1 MSTIAIK
8 SSETAA
14 RKVSK
19 RSPAVVKRASGAGK
33 RTAGAAK
40 RSPGV
45 SKRPA
50 SLASRLATALEADIV
65 SGRLRPG
72 TRLDEQALARRFK
85 ASRTPVREAL
95 RQLESRG
102 MVENRPRQ
110 GAQVMQ
116 LSLASLIE
124 MFETMAWLEAACA
137 SLAARRHT
145 QADRDSIQAAHEA
158 CVSAQQAL
166 DPAAFYRANTQWHE
180 ALYAA
185 SQNRYLEQETLLLRN
200 RLEPYRRAITFHEG
214 LMSLSVQEHQRIAD
228 AIFAM
233 DEARA
238 MSEMRG
244 HLDTLRNDAVRTYG
258 ALLRTD

>member
-1 MSTIAIK
+1 MSTIAAK
-8 SSETAA
+8 SSETSR
-14 RKVSK
+14 RKVAK
-19 RSPAVVKRASGAGK
+19 RPAGGIKRAASTASRK
-33 RTAGAAK
+33 AASTLTAGSA
-40 RSPGV
+40 
-45 SKRPA
+45 KRPA
-50 SLASRLATALEADIV
+50 SLASRLAVALEAEIV
-65 SGRLRPG
+65 SGKLRPG

-145 QADRDSIQAAHEA
+145 QADRDAIQAAHEA
-158 CVSAQQAL
+158 CVAAQKAL
-166 DPAAFYRANTQWHE
+166 DPAAFYQANARWHE

-200 RLEPYRRAITFHEG
+200 RLEPYRRATTFHEG
-214 LMSLSVQEHQRIAD
+214 LMALSIQEHQRIAD
-228 AIFAM
+228 AILAM

-258 ALLRTD
+258 PLLRVD

>member
-1 MSTIAIK
+1 MSTIAAK
-8 SSETAA
+8 PAAA
-14 RKVSK
+14 RS
-19 RSPAVVKRASGAGK
+19 RA
-33 RTAGAAK
+33 
-40 RSPGV
+40 V

-50 SLASRLATALEADIV
+50 SLASRLATTLEADIV
-65 SGRLRPG
+65 AGRLRPG

-124 MFETMAWLEAACA
+124 MFETMAWLESACA

-145 QADRDSIQAAHEA
+145 QADRDALQAAHDE
-158 CVSAQQAL
+158 CVRAQQTL
-166 DPAAFYRANTQWHE
+166 DPAAFYRANARWHE

-185 SQNRYLEQETLLLRN
+185 SQNRYLEQQTLLLRN
-200 RLEPYRRAITFHEG
+200 RLEPYRRATTFHEG
-214 LMSLSVQEHQRIAD
+214 LMTLSVQEHQRITE
-228 AIFAM
+228 AILAM

-238 MSEMRG
+238 MNEMRG

-258 ALLRTD
+258 ALVRVD

>member
-1 MSTIAIK
+1 MSTTGYKTRTPRTK
-8 SSETAA
+8 S
-14 RKVSK
+14 V
-19 RSPAVVKRASGAGK
+19 P
-33 RTAGAAK
+33 
-40 RSPGV
+40 
-45 SKRPA
+45 KRPA
-50 SLASRLATALEADIV
+50 SLASRLLASLEADIV

-116 LSLASLIE
+116 LSLEELIE

-145 QADRDSIQAAHEA
+145 QADRDAIQAAHEA
-158 CVSAQQAL
+158 CVLAHQAR
-166 DPAAFYRANTQWHE
+166 DPDAFYRANARWHE
-180 ALYAA
+180 TLYAA
-185 SQNRYLEQETLLLRN
+185 CQNAFLERQTLDLRN
-200 RLEPYRRAITFHEG
+200 RLEPYRRATTFHEG
-214 LMSLSVQEHQRIAD
+214 LMALSIQEHQRIAE
-228 AIFAM
+228 AILAM

-244 HLDTLRNDAVRTYG
+244 HLDTLRNDAVKTYG
-258 ALLRTD
+258 AMLRAD